1 MTQQCR
7 LQLPIR
13 RLPRSL
19 VRQLRC
25 LFFERRAASL
35 QCPHAQSQIGDAIRD
50 ILDVITASVNVG
62 YKISICVRA
71 SGHGAVSHASG
82 KTCCSGQAGTLTD
95 QLWPQ
100 PRLAQDCA
108 SRPAQ
113 GSRVSPDPS
122 RPEGVGNYG
131 RQDRECKIAL
141 LALQT
146 VSQFVPNAKKILRP
160 FLRFSSKEPPPF
172 GDRVHIRARLR
183 LRR

>member
-1 MTQQCR
+1 M
-7 LQLPIR
+7 LEIR
-13 RLPRSL
+13 FLS
-19 VRQLRC
+19 
-25 LFFERRAASL
+25 
-35 QCPHAQSQIGDAIRD
+35 
-50 ILDVITASVNVG
+50 ASV
-62 YKISICVRA
+62 
-71 SGHGAVSHASG
+71 HGAVSHVSG

-113 GSRVSPDPS
+113 GRRVSPDPS

-160 FLRFSSKEPPPF
+160 FLRFSSKEPPPISSAGATTPAHTDVAAPCGIVF
-172 GDRVHIRARLR
+172 HANGPFPSATS
-183 LRR
+183 